1 MEGALIIPS
10 EEDNNTFSINFS
22 TGEVYKVRAAEAK
35 ERQVWV
41 DKLRACSNRTR
52 TANSKQTFERSVV
65 MSPSSQS
72 ENFDRTILSPAD
84 AFNSV
89 NDILMGLEFEQYE
102 IAKAIDDLAFTP
114 RPNGAAPLNNG
125 QDLLLLKA
133 TSNATGQCLESA
145 FSLLKDLSTG
155 TRVPAHAPSR
165 IKNTGN

>member
-1 MEGALIIPS
+1 
-10 EEDNNTFSINFS
+10 
-22 TGEVYKVRAAEAK
+22 
-35 ERQVWV
+35 
-41 DKLRACSNRTR
+41 
-52 TANSKQTFERSVV
+52 
-65 MSPSSQS
+65 MSPSSQN
-72 ENFDRTILSPAD
+72 ENFDRSTLSPVD

-114 RPNGAAPLNNG
+114 RPDGAAHLNIT

-133 TSNATGQCLESA
+133 TSNATGQCLETA
-145 FSLLKDLSTG
+145 FSLLQDLSTG